1 MAREHE
7 REGEG
12 SGKSEGLKE
21 GGTSE
26 RGREAKG
33 GQSEVGREGD
43 GVLQLLRLTSQS
55 CRTQELR
62 TAKQAVKEAHP
73 GAVVEDECLDIC
85 GGGSWRHC
93 CACA

>member
-1 MAREHE
+1 
-7 REGEG
+7 
-12 SGKSEGLKE
+12 LKE

-33 GQSEVGREGD
+33 GLSEEGGEGD
-43 GVLQLLRLTSQS
+43 GVLRLTCQN

-62 TAKQAVKEAHP
+62 TAMQAVKEAHP

-93 CACA
+93 VACASQRNSGRACTCLTSTRGS

>member
-1 MAREHE
+1 MAREQESE
-7 REGEG
+7 RERW
-12 SGKSEGLKE
+12 GKFDGLKE
-21 GGTSE
+21 GGASE

-85 GGGSWRHC
+85 GGGSWRHRA
-93 CACA
+93 ACA